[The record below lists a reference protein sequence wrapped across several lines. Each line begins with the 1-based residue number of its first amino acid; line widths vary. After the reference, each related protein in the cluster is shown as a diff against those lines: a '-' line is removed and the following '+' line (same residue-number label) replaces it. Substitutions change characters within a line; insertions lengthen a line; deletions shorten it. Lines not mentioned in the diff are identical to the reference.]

1 MNALVSTDWL
11 ADNLSDV
18 VLLDATYTSTIPGSP
33 PSDPLGEYRAGHI
46 PGALYLDLDTLV
58 DKDSPLP
65 STLPPR
71 AIVDARMQKL
81 GVTAASQIIL
91 YDAGGHATACRAWW
105 VLRMYGI
112 EAKLLDGGIR
122 KWKAEGRAL
131 ETGDRAVA
139 ASDFTSVGAK
149 AEVRSLDQMRATDEQ
164 IVDAR
169 SAARFTGEEADPRPE
184 CASGHMPGAANI
196 PYGRFF
202 TADGT
207 WKSADEITAIF
218 AGAGVDPS
226 QPMVATCG
234 SGITAA
240 VIVFAAHL
248 IGQQA
253 ALYDGSWTEWGAQ
266 PDTPKATG
274 LATGSK

>member
-33 PSDPLGEYRAGHI
+33 PSDPLGDYLAGHI
-46 PGALYLDLDTLV
+46 PGALFLDLDTLV
-58 DKDSPLP
+58 DTDSPLP

-71 AIVDARMQKL
+71 PAVDERMQKL
-81 GVTAASQIIL
+81 GVTATSQIIL

-105 VLRMYGI
+105 VLRIYGI

-131 ETGDRAVA
+131 ETGDRDVA
-139 ASDFTSVGAK
+139 ASDFASRGTK
-149 AEVRSLDQMRATDEQ
+149 AEVRTLDQMRETDAQ

-169 SAARFTGEEADPRPE
+169 SAARFTGEEPDPRAE
-184 CASGHMPGAANI
+184 CAAGHMPGARNI

-202 TADGT
+202 AADGR
-207 WKSADEITAIF
+207 WKSTDEIAAIF
-218 AGAGVDPS
+218 DEAGADPAK
-226 QPMVATCG
+226 PMVATCG

-248 IGQQA
+248 IGHQA

-266 PDTPKATG
+266 PDTPKAVG
-274 LATGSK
+274 PATGSK